1 MRVAVRGGRGVRPWA
16 RRFSLL
22 AILAAV
28 VVLVPAAPA
37 LGDALPPVSIDV
49 AETVGASEGSV
60 ALPPADASASDA
72 VAVNDTPDVLGP
84 LLYADGEA
92 VLVSDSLS
100 VLPPL
105 LVPAGEGVSVI
116 DGAAVLGP
124 VDASAADAVHALD
137 AALVLG
143 PAFAETAEVATVS
156 DTAVV
161 LPPALVAV
169 SDAITATDTPVVL
182 PPVQVDA
189 TESIGASDGAVV
201 LPPVSVGASESV
213 GASDGALVLPPVLVD
228 ATEAVGAS
236 DGAEVLPPV
245 LVAQDDQVA
254 VSDASE
260 PQVVNTAP
268 IVTTPDLAGPEG
280 SLRAAPGSFTDPDPQ
295 LWSASVDYGDGS
307 GSVPLVLTG
316 KTFALSHLYDDNGTY
331 HVTVK
336 VTDSTGATGTGTST
350 ARITNV
356 APTAT
361 ATGDGPTAE
370 GSPATVSLS
379 SPVDVSTADTHAGF
393 RYAFACDGEHFAD
406 AGVTPTTA
414 CTFDDGPSTRH
425 VLARILDKDAG
436 ATTYG
441 VDITVT
447 NVAPAAELV
456 NDGPVTEGSPVAIH
470 FRQAHDPSTADTS
483 AGFAYQ
489 LACDGK
495 SFAPAAGGE
504 TSCTFDDGPSSHVVI
519 GRISDKDGGT
529 TELKTTVE
537 VVNAPPSATLA
548 APAAVDEGSLFSV
561 SVVAPHDAS
570 AADSHAGFGYS
581 FACDG
586 STFSPASPISTTS
599 CIFDDG
605 PSSHVVRARIS
616 DKDGGTTVLQAP
628 VDVRNVAPQATFAPP
643 APVDEGSS
651 FALALTALRDV
662 SATDT
667 AAHFTY
673 AFDCGDGLGLAA
685 FTASA
690 TRTCPTDDN
699 GARSVVAQVRD
710 KDGGVSSYTGSVDV
724 RSVAPTA
731 TLVAPGAS
739 VLEGSKF
746 TVALTAPAD
755 PSARDLVA
763 GFTYAFDCGAGY
775 GLAASTA
782 SALCPAV
789 DNPSVN
795 VRARIIDKDGAATEY
810 AVAVRVANVAP
821 SVTLTSPGLGA
832 AGVPVGLAASF
843 TDPGV
848 RDSHTCSVA
857 WGDGAT
863 TVGAVTEAG
872 GNGTCAASHAYSS
885 ATVTTATLTLTDKDG
900 GAGNASV
907 QVVVVDQAAGFVTGN
922 GWVTAGAQRVT
933 FLLDAKYRKG
943 ALSGNVDLQTPA
955 GALHATDLVW
965 LVVAGSRAE
974 LRGAATLDGRSGFTF
989 QLVGDD
995 SPRAFRVAIWNGT
1008 SLVYDSVPGAP
1019 WDLVSAR
1026 PQPLGGGSIQVH

>member
-1 MRVAVRGGRGVRPWA
+1 MRVAIRGGRGARPWA
-16 RRFSLL
+16 RRSTLP

-28 VVLVPAAPA
+28 VVLVAAAPA
-37 LGDALPPVSIDV
+37 LGDSLPPVSIDV
-49 AETVGASEGSV
+49 TETVGASVGSV
-60 ALPPADASASDA
+60 ALPPADASSSDA
-72 VAVNDTPDVLGP
+72 VAVNDTLDVLGP
-84 LLYADGEA
+84 LLYADGEV
-92 VLVSDSLS
+92 VLVADSLS

-105 LVPAGEGVSVI
+105 IVDAGEGVGVT

-124 VDASAADAVHALD
+124 ADASTVDQVQAADAAF
-137 AALVLG
+137 VLG
-143 PAFAETAEVATVS
+143 PAFVETADVATVS
-156 DTAVV
+156 DMAVV
-161 LPPALVAV
+161 LPPAIVAV
-169 SDAITATDTPVVL
+169 SDAITATD
-182 PPVQVDA
+182 A
-189 TESIGASDGAVV
+189 TVV
-201 LPPVSVGASESV
+201 LPPVSVDAPESI
-213 GASDGALVLPPVLVD
+213 GASDEAVVLPPVTVG
-228 ATEAVGAS
+228 ATETVGAS

-254 VSDASE
+254 VSDASQ
-260 PQVVNTAP
+260 PQVVNTTP
-268 IVTTPDLAGPEG
+268 SVTIPDLAGPEG
-280 SLRAAPGSFTDPDPQ
+280 SLRAAPGSFADPDPQ

-307 GSVPLVLTG
+307 GPVPLALTG
-316 KTFALSHLYDDNGTY
+316 KSFALSHLYDDNGTY

-336 VTDSTGATGTGTST
+336 VTDSSGATGAATST
-350 ARITNV
+350 ASIANV

-361 ATGDGPTAE
+361 PTGDGPTAE
-370 GSPATVSLS
+370 GSPASVSLT
-379 SPVDVSTADTHAGF
+379 SPADVSVADTHAGF

-406 AGVTPTTA
+406 ADVTPTMT

-425 VLARILDKDAG
+425 VLARILDKDGG

-441 VDITVT
+441 VEITVT
-447 NVAPAAELV
+447 NVAPAAQFG
-456 NDGPVTEGSPVAIH
+456 NDGPVMEGSPVAIH
-470 FRQAHDPSTADTS
+470 FRQAHDPSAADTS

-489 LACDGK
+489 VACDGN

-504 TSCTFDDGPSSHVVI
+504 TTCTFDDGPSSHVVV

-529 TELKTTVE
+529 TELRTTVD
-537 VVNAPPSATLA
+537 VVNAPPSATLT

-561 SVVAPHDAS
+561 SVVAPHDPS

-616 DKDGGTTVLQAP
+616 DKDGGTTALQAS
-628 VDVRNVAPQATFAPP
+628 VDVHNVATQATFVPP

-651 FALALTALRDV
+651 FALALTAPRDV

-673 AFDCGDGLGLAA
+673 AFDCGDGLGLSA

-699 GARSVVAQVRD
+699 GRRSVVAQVRD

-731 TLVAPGAS
+731 TLVAPGEPVA
-739 VLEGSKF
+739 EGSNF
-746 TVALTAPAD
+746 TIALTAPAD

-775 GLAASTA
+775 GLPASTA

-789 DNPSVN
+789 DNPSAN
-795 VRARIIDKDGAATEY
+795 VRAKIIDKDGATTEY
-810 AVAVRVANVAP
+810 VLAVRVSNVAP

-900 GAGNASV
+900 GAGSASV
-907 QVVVVDQAAGFVTGN
+907 QVVVVDPAAGFLTGN
-922 GWVTAGAQRVT
+922 GWVTAGVQRVT

-943 ALSGNVDLQTPA
+943 ALNGNVDVQTPT
-955 GALHATDLVW
+955 GALHATDLLW

-974 LRGAATLDGRSGFTF
+974 LHGAATLDGRSGFTF

-1019 WDLVSAR
+1019 WDLATAR